1 MTSQGESDYLDNSS
15 DVERFRTKIIWSFF
29 LSYSPLII
37 SVCVFFLGSWY
48 PTILQDNVATLWA
61 AVLTFIALE
70 FVKSEIS
77 RVKSTRLLNRVS
89 EQVIPDTFTGSF
101 VDMFGKARIEKPT
114 IRRVR
119 VFALSSIK
127 IEGQL
132 SGLWV
137 NNVANSVE
145 LLLVNAKTYI
155 AHPTPIRDF
164 DDELRNAVTWCWVS
178 RVKENR
184 IQKLKVRQYD
194 FMPTEWF
201 VLFDDELA
209 ICGSYVVDEAN
220 IAYAKTYDS
229 VFLFRNSGIGA
240 VMISA
245 LSKKFD
251 ELFKICDNNF
261 GKNEFSGEIDHSM
274 ALKPGNWP
282 KINST
287 NNSATNFGSESTEIS
302 IAVAPN
308 ERTSTKSES

>member
-1 MTSQGESDYLDNSS
+1 MQLEFEVENDMTSQGESDYLDNSS

-29 LSYSPLII
+29 LGYSPLII
-37 SVCVFFLGSWY
+37 SVCVFFFGSWY
-48 PTILQDNVATLWA
+48 PRILQDNVATLWA

-70 FVKSEIS
+70 FGKSEIS
-77 RVKSTRLLNRVS
+77 RVKSTRLLNHVS

-101 VDMFGKARIEKPT
+101 VEMFGKARIEKPT
-114 IRRVR
+114 IKRLR
-119 VFALSSIK
+119 VFALSSYK

-137 NNVANSVE
+137 NKVANSAE

-155 AHPTPIRDF
+155 VQPSPTADF
-164 DDELRNAVTWCWVS
+164 DDELRNAVTWGWNS
-178 RVKENR
+178 LVKEDR
-184 IQKLKVRQYD
+184 IQDLEVRQYD

-220 IAYAKTYDS
+220 IACAKIYGS
-229 VFLFRNSGIGA
+229 VFLFRNSGTGA

-251 ELFKICDNNF
+251 ELFKMCDNNF
-261 GKNEFSGEIDHSM
+261 GKNEFS
-274 ALKPGNWP
+274 
-282 KINST
+282 
-287 NNSATNFGSESTEIS
+287 
-302 IAVAPN
+302 
-308 ERTSTKSES
+308 ER

>member
-15 DVERFRTKIIWSFF
+15 DLERFRTKIIWSFF

-37 SVCVFFLGSWY
+37 SGCVFFLGSWY
-48 PTILQDNVATLWA
+48 PRILQDNVATLWA

-101 VDMFGKARIEKPT
+101 VDMFRKAQIEKPT
-114 IRRVR
+114 LRRIR

-137 NNVANSVE
+137 DKVAGSVE

-155 AHPTPIRDF
+155 DHPTGDF
-164 DDELRNAVTWCWVS
+164 NDELRNAVTWNWHNL
-178 RVKENR
+178 VKEKR
-184 IQKLKVRQYD
+184 VQKLMVRQYD

-209 ICGSYVVDEAN
+209 ICGSYVVDETN
-220 IAYAKTYDS
+220 IAYAKIYDS
-229 VFLFRNSGIGA
+229 VFLFRNSGTGA

-251 ELFKICDNNF
+251 ELFKMCDIKF
-261 GKNEFSGEIDHSM
+261 GENEFSGELNHSIE
-274 ALKPGNWP
+274 LKPGHWP